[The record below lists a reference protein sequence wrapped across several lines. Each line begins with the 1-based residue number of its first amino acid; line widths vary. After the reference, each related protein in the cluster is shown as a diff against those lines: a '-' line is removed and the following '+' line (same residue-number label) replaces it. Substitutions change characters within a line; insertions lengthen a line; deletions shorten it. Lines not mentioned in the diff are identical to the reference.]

1 MFRFGG
7 RSELFSIARLSQI
20 NYFGVGALH
29 SMATSTA
36 SLGWA
41 RSTTLRPDI
50 LRVVELPVFL
60 CPTFARPAFRKRQFH
75 SQYTLPSCASQRPA
89 RLFHSVS
96 HSLPKETRHE
106 STKDL
111 IRLPRQCAGCGAFSQ
126 TTENGEP
133 GFYSLS
139 RRSVK
144 EFLAPA
150 SESEN
155 TKRRSEMKI
164 IEAALGN
171 LGDDVMKS
179 LSFDVPVTHGE
190 FSTH

>member
-1 MFRFGG
+1 
-7 RSELFSIARLSQI
+7 
-20 NYFGVGALH
+20 
-29 SMATSTA
+29 MATSTA

-41 RSTTLRPDI
+41 RSITLRQDI

-60 CPTFARPAFRKRQFH
+60 CPALARPAVRKRHFH
-75 SQYTLPSCASQRPA
+75 SQYTLPSYASQRPA

-96 HSLPKETRHE
+96 HSLPKEIHHE
-106 STKDL
+106 STKNL

-126 TTENGEP
+126 TSENGEP

-144 EFLAPA
+144 EFLAPT

-155 TKRRSEMKI
+155 TKRLSEMKI

-171 LGDDVMKS
+171 LGDEVVKS
-179 LSFDVPVTHGE
+179 LSFDVPVAHGE
-190 FSTH
+190 FSIH